1 MQALQRIAEDIKGIS
16 IDAVLYMDRLDL
28 YRVDPLDQ
36 SVSPQFLTQSWT
48 LVWVVELCWINGCE
62 VWMTRLRAVNM
73 LKVS

>member
-36 SVSPQFLTQSWT
+36 SVSRSD
-48 LVWVVELCWINGCE
+48 
-62 VWMTRLRAVNM
+62 M
-73 LKVS
+73 VSSVYSVL